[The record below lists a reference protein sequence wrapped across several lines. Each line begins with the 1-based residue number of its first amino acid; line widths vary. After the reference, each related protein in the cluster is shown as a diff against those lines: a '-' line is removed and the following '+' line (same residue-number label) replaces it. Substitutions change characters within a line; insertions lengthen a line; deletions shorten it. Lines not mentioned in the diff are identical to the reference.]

1 VAAAIDEN
9 KAVIHDAD
17 RCLEAWL
24 GSMLPP
30 GVGVRFDA
38 PDPAW
43 ARRPPER
50 PFVDVFLY
58 DIAEDIDGLSADSAL
73 VRDPD
78 GRGVAWQPPVRRYR
92 LSYLLTAWSA
102 DVSADH
108 ELLGNVMAGC
118 AAAAIIPAD
127 CLRGVLLEAGLPVQ
141 LRCAPPQGN
150 SGTASTAATG
160 TAGLCLALGVPP
172 RAALTLVVV
181 APVIPAASA
190 EVAPPARSLDLNMAA
205 TARRAGAT
213 GQPAAATGQSA
224 AVAPPGGQ
232 PLSSPRGQRRWERAR
247 ITEHKG

>member
-1 VAAAIDEN
+1 
-9 KAVIHDAD
+9 VIHDAD
-17 RCLEAWL
+17 RSLEAWL

-38 PDPAW
+38 PDANW

-58 DIAEDIDGLSADSAL
+58 DIAEDIDGLTGDSAL
-73 VRDPD
+73 VREPD
-78 GRGVAWQPPVRRYR
+78 GRAVAWQPPVRRYR

-127 CLRGVLLEAGLPVQ
+127 CLRGALLEAGLPVQ
-141 LRCAPPQGN
+141 LRCAPPNGISGAQGT
-150 SGTASTAATG
+150 SGTASTG

-181 APVIPAASA
+181 APLIPAVSA
-190 EVAPPARSLDLNMAA
+190 ELAPPARSIDLNLAP
-205 TARRAGAT
+205 TARR
-213 GQPAAATGQSA
+213 AAATGQPPA
-224 AVAPPGGQ
+224 AAERSTAVTPPDGQ
-232 PLSSPRGQRRWERAR
+232 PLPSQRGQRRWERAR
-247 ITEHKG
+247 ITERPR